1 MVTVNDA
8 PADDANWSGVTRN
21 TQAFSIAANQLQI
34 RGNQIKINS
43 AALPGDV
50 LYFNKIA
57 ITYPRRLSAA
67 NDFLEFSINQE
78 NPAPVAV
85 TGFTQNT
92 VRVFDI
98 TNPENP
104 FSGFPVRI
112 SPRTQTALI

>member
-1 MVTVNDA
+1 M
-8 PADDANWSGVTRN
+8 
-21 TQAFSIAANQLQI
+21 
-34 RGNQIKINS
+34 
-43 AALPGDV
+43 

-78 NPAPVAV
+78 NPAPVSV

-98 TNPENP
+98 TNPDA
-104 FSGFPVRI
+104 VLRI
-112 SPRTQTALI
+112 SGAVITADADRFNLTFQHRAAKKDISP